1 MKIKV
6 IKTAFY
12 DGSIVNENDVINYK
26 GDVVPKW
33 ATLVNGKQ
41 STKKQT
47 QQEPKADDETVKGTL
62 FGEEIKTED
71 IKTTPQ
77 EDEPKADDVKV
88 VEDPDVNNADKLAE
102 LEALLDKTV
111 ELNCSVDID
120 NKTIQEQIDVLKKAI
135 EEKESKK

>member
-77 EDEPKADDVKV
+77 EDEPKADNVEV